1 MAIEI
6 TSDKKNQLLGRRE
19 LEFTL
24 PGKLTPSRKET
35 KADLAKTL
43 NVPENLIVIDTIV
56 QRTGSNITL
65 GKAKVYANEELLKS
79 VALGYKNKR
88 GEKKKGE
95 AAPAPAAP
103 APAAEKK

>member
-35 KADLAKTL
+35 KADLAKAL

-65 GKAKVYANEELLKS
+65 GKAKVYANEAILKS
-79 VALGYKNKR
+79 VTLDYKNKR
-88 GEKKKGE
+88 GEKKKDDT
-95 AAPAPAAP
+95 APAAP
-103 APAAEKK
+103 TEKK